1 MSYNI
6 RKGWPCHG
14 ALDENLMPAN
24 TDAFKEGIIVALN
37 ADGKVE
43 VADAVAADGPMCGF
57 NIGVEKVTG
66 AVTTLLNDC
75 IIDMDAEHYVAGT
88 YNPNDA
94 LSASAGKFGP
104 AGSNKVLARVISF
117 KNGILRV
124 KWFSAN

>member
-88 YNPNDA
+88 YNSNDA

>member
-43 VADAVAADGPMCGF
+43 VADSVAADGPMCGF

-75 IIDMDAEHYVAGT
+75 IIDMDAEHHVAGT

>member
-43 VADAVAADGPMCGF
+43 VADSVAADGPMCGF

-94 LSASAGKFGP
+94 LSAFAGKFGP

>member
-43 VADAVAADGPMCGF
+43 VADAVAVDGPMCGF

-88 YNPNDA
+88 YNSNDA